1 MPLDFVSWTFQ
12 LAIISKAAR
21 FRLIQLLN
29 RFVPVVARGVGLGFA
44 IVAMTTLLFGM
55 GEYSEPRERYVFTG
69 IFGFIAVVSFGLSRA
84 IKPILKWILRR
95 A

>member
-1 MPLDFVSWTFQ
+1 M
-12 LAIISKAAR
+12 AIFSEASR

-44 IVAMTTLLFGM
+44 IVAITTLLFGM
-55 GEYSEPRERYVFTG
+55 GEYSAPSERYVFTG
-69 IFGFIAVVSFGLSRA
+69 IFAFIALVSFGISRA
-84 IKPILKWILRR
+84 VKPILKWILRR